1 MPLTPY
7 VAVTDIEW
15 FDFLS
20 RMADERGCVD
30 EVNFW
35 NPKGRA
41 LKTFSPGEPIFLKL
55 KAPRSCIAGYGFF
68 AHFTKLR
75 LDEAWACFGPK
86 NGAPTLLALCEPIGG
101 HRGMGASE
109 TYRNPPL
116 IGCTILRDAVF
127 WPAERWIPWGAGRGW
142 HPSQMRGATER
153 DLERAELLLSEIRK
167 DHQLPPAE
175 LVQPFR
181 VREVDERRIVESRSV
196 RREGQ
201 GTFRA
206 VLLDAYGRR
215 CSITGERTE
224 PVLDAAHI
232 QPYLGPNSNHVQNGL
247 LLTKEF
253 HTLFDLGYVGVT
265 PEYEVRIS
273 RRLREDWDNG
283 RRYYEFDRRRLTQLP
298 EDPRMRPSAEAL
310 AWHWESRFL
319 K

>member
-1 MPLTPY
+1 MSHTPY
-7 VAVTDIEW
+7 VAVTDVEW
-15 FDFLS
+15 YDFLS
-20 RMADERGCVD
+20 RMVDERRRVD

-35 NPKGRA
+35 NPTGKHLKGF
-41 LKTFSPGEPIFLKL
+41 LPGEPFFFRL

-68 AHFTKLR
+68 AHFSRLR
-75 LDEAWACFGPK
+75 LDEAWVCFQEK
-86 NGAPTLLALCEPIGG
+86 NGTPSLMALCKPIGG
-101 HRGMGASE
+101 HTGTSVAE
-109 TYRNPPL
+109 AFRNPPV

-127 WPAERWIPWGAGRGW
+127 WPADRWIPWGSEQGW
-142 HPSQMRGATER
+142 HSSQQRGATER
-153 DLERAELLLSEIRK
+153 DPARAERLLGEILF
-167 DHQLPPAE
+167 DHQAPPAE

-181 VREVDERRIVESRSV
+181 IREVDERKIVEARSV

-232 QPYLGPNSNHVQNGL
+232 QPYLGPDSNHVQNGL

-273 RRLREDWDNG
+273 ARLRQDWDNG
-283 RRYYEFDRRRLTQLP
+283 RRYYEYDRRRLTKLP
-298 EDPRMRPSAEAL
+298 EDSRLLPSAEAL
-310 AWHWESRFL
+310 SWHWQRRFL
-319 K
+319 R